1 MLVRYM
7 SHQIRTPLNTILL
20 GLRFVMKN
28 AIDRSHEEDV
38 EVLEDSISSCQI
50 SQQILDNL
58 LTYERF
64 ESGKIEMFPRQM
76 VVELLVHNSYSL
88 FDLEVSQHE
97 RTTNIYPITYPL
109 SVI

>member
-28 AIDRSHEEDV
+28 AIDRSNDEDV

-64 ESGKIEMFPRQM
+64 ESGKIEMFPKS
-76 VVELLVHNSYSL
+76 VVVRTLVQDVLFPYAFDVSYCL
-88 FDLEVSQHE
+88 FK
-97 RTTNIYPITYPL
+97 
-109 SVI
+109 